1 MISVFAPFD
10 MRLILIRFFILC
22 ALPLIS
28 GVACKTRSNAG
39 TMPPP
44 AEIPPSEYPVGED
57 GLPVPPD
64 ATGGR
69 FGYSGDSGAPV
80 PPPPP
85 AAPGSRDVRD
95 IQPGDPVTTAPAPPE
110 APAAPKPP
118 KPPTPGGPPSSAQME
133 FANRVPGDPLVVTLP
148 GSNASLGPISIEKY
162 DSAGNPTGEPLKRGT
177 QVQIPDPNNPGQ
189 KIYFKVP

>member
-1 MISVFAPFD
+1 MRISLL
-10 MRLILIRFFILC
+10 LI
-22 ALPLIS
+22 LPLIS
-28 GVACKTRSNAG
+28 GVACKTRNTAG
-39 TMPPP
+39 PMPPP
-44 AEIPPSEYPVGED
+44 AEVPPAEYPVGPD
-57 GLPVPPD
+57 GQPIPPD

-95 IQPGDPVTTAPAPPE
+95 LNPADSSVTAPAPPE
-110 APAAPKPP
+110 APTAPEPP
-118 KPPTPGGPPSSAQME
+118 KPSGPPSSSNME

-148 GSNASLGPISIEKY
+148 GRNASLGQISIEKY